1 MHLSGQTRRHI
12 TWSSMHWLIFFLKT
26 RYNLCI
32 WTNRDRENFYNG
44 RGQVSSWTTWN
55 NPKLICTYIWT
66 YCQSSWWHKVG
77 QILKRWN
84 CLIHTFLSFLILAFQ
99 LIQTITVL
107 SRFLVR
113 VSYLEIYNENVR
125 DLLGKDQSAKLE
137 ASCGSGFFLK
147 NLWGQKT

>member
-1 MHLSGQTRRHI
+1 MKVLKSPRKWSRHLSGQTRGHI

-44 RGQVSSWTTWN
+44 RGQDSSWTTWN

-77 QILKRWN
+77 QILKKVKLFNTHIFIFLDISISVDTNNN
-84 CLIHTFLSFLILAFQ
+84 CS
-99 LIQTITVL
+99 IQVSCTSVIFGNL
-107 SRFLVR
+107 QWKRAGLVGQGSECKIR
-113 VSYLEIYNENVR
+113 
-125 DLLGKDQSAKLE
+125 GK
-137 ASCGSGFFLK
+137 
-147 NLWGQKT
+147 LW